1 MRDGGTPRKSAGKI
15 AQHVSGARL
24 WDRLMALSAFGA
36 TEGGGVNRQA
46 LSDEEIAARAEL
58 VRWAEAIGLE
68 PSTDSLANLFLRYT
82 GTNPALPAVLIGSH
96 IDSQPTGGKFD
107 GAFGVLAALEAVE
120 AIIAGGARPRRSI
133 EVVSWMNEE
142 GSRFAPGMMGSAG
155 FCAVREVDEILRIR
169 DQTGI
174 TVETALHKVLSAES
188 RVSHRPLGAKPA
200 AFVEAHIEQGPVLE
214 REGKTIGIVSGIQGK
229 RTFRVE
235 VVGEENHAGT
245 SPRSVRRDA
254 LVSAVDIVRALH
266 ESLWDDEDV
275 VRLTVGM
282 LTVSPNV
289 PSVVPARVVF
299 SIDLRHPAA
308 AKLRELGDKIGRI
321 CQNAAGRCAVAVHEL
336 LHEPPLE
343 FPLVMRETIRSVAIA
358 LQVSC
363 MDIPSG
369 AGHDARYLH
378 YLCPTGMIFIPCK
391 GGISHHEAESIREHH
406 AADGARILA
415 EVAFVLADAD

>member
-1 MRDGGTPRKSAGKI
+1 MAGRPDN
-15 AQHVSGARL
+15 AAGAVAAHVSGDRL
-24 WDRLMALSAFGA
+24 WDRLMVLGSFGA
-36 TEGGGVNRQA
+36 TERGGVNRQA
-46 LSDEEIAARAEL
+46 LSDEEIAARAQL

-68 PSTDSLANLFLRYT
+68 PSTDPLANLFLSCK
-82 GTNPALPAVLIGSH
+82 GADPGLPALLIGSH

-120 AIIAGGARPRRSI
+120 AIVARGVRPRRTI
-133 EVVSWMNEE
+133 EVVAWMNEE

-155 FCAVREVDEILRIR
+155 FSGVRKLDDILAVR

-174 TVETALHKVLSAES
+174 AVEAALEKVLSAEP
-188 RVSHRPLGAKPA
+188 RLPRRPLGTKPA
-200 AFVEAHIEQGPVLE
+200 AFVEAHIEQGPILE
-214 REGKTIGIVSGIQGK
+214 LEGKTIGIVTGMQGK
-229 RTFRVE
+229 RTFRIE
-235 VVGEENHAGT
+235 VNGEENHAGT

-266 ESLWDDEDV
+266 EAVWDDADV

-282 LTVSPNV
+282 FTVSPNV

-299 SIDLRHPAA
+299 SIDLRHPEAG
-308 AKLRELGDKIGRI
+308 KLRELGDTIAEI
-321 CQNAAGRCAVAVHEL
+321 CRNACGRCAVVVQEL
-336 LHEPPLE
+336 LYDPPLE
-343 FPLVMRETIRSVAIA
+343 FPLAIRQTIRSAATA
-358 LQVSC
+358 LRVPW

-391 GGISHHEAESIREHH
+391 GGISHNEAESVLERH

-415 EVAFVLADAD
+415 EVAFALADAD